1 MPKRKSAP
9 DWWLLTTALALLFVG
24 VFVVFDASFPRAGQ
38 ALSTRQD
45 MFFYL
50 KRQAMWAVFALGA
63 LGVGMRIN
71 YWRIRP
77 LWPALTTIAFV
88 LLVLVLIPGI
98 GIKVNGSRRWLGVG
112 MGSFQPSEF
121 AKIALIIFLAAYGAM
136 RKAAIKDPIHGLGP
150 ALGIMVLLGGLVA
163 IEDLGTAVSMI
174 LTSTLVIHMSGA
186 RKRHM
191 ALLGLVGGLFFCAFV
206 MHKSYRRDRI
216 TAFVNPFTEKAYNGA
231 GYQPAHSLIALGSG
245 GWRGNGIGLGRQ
257 KYLYL
262 PAEHTDYIFAT
273 VGEEMGLV
281 GTLAVLAAFVLLVV
295 RGLTIAHRT
304 RDRFGSLLA
313 AGLTCMIGIQAL
325 MNVAVVTSSVPATGV
340 PLPFISYG
348 GSSLLF
354 VMLAIGMILNISQH
368 PTVIVA
374 EESRREQTIRRTRT
388 ARSGTAP
395 ATAGADRRRHRRASL
410 SSR

>member
-1 MPKRKSAP
+1 VAKREAAP

-24 VFVVFDASFPRAGQ
+24 VFIVFDASFPRAGQ

-50 KRQAMWAVFALGA
+50 KRQALWSLLALGA
-63 LGVGMRIN
+63 MGIGMRLA
-71 YWRIRP
+71 YWRLRSW
-77 LWPALTTIAFV
+77 WPALTVLAVV
-88 LLVLVLIPGI
+88 LLVAVLIPGI
-98 GIKVNGSRRWLGVG
+98 GTKVNGSRRWLGIG
-112 MGSFQPSEF
+112 PMTFQPSEF
-121 AKIALIIFLAAYGAM
+121 AKLALIIFLAAYGAA
-136 RKAAIKDPIHGLGP
+136 RRAAIRDPIHGLGP
-150 ALGIMVLLGGLVA
+150 ALAVMVLLGGLVA
-163 IEDLGTAVSMI
+163 IEDLGTAVSMV
-174 LTSTLVIHMSGA
+174 LTGVMVIHLSGA

-191 ALLGLVGGLFFCAFV
+191 AVLAIVGSLFFCGFV
-206 MHKSYRRDRI
+206 MHKQYRRDRV
-216 TAFVNPFTEKAYNGA
+216 TAFVNPFEEKAYNGA

-281 GTLAVLAAFVLLVV
+281 GTLGLLGAFLLLMV

-325 MNVAVVTSSVPATGV
+325 MNIAVVTSSVPATGV

-354 VMLAIGMILNISQH
+354 VLLAVGIILNVSQH
-368 PTVIVA
+368 PTAAVT
-374 EESRREQTIRRTRT
+374 EESRREQTSRRIQSARTRG
-388 ARSGTAP
+388 S
-395 ATAGADRRRHRRASL
+395 TAGPDRRRQRRASV
-410 SSR
+410 SGR

>member
-1 MPKRKSAP
+1 MSRRESAP

-24 VFVVFDASFPRAGQ
+24 VFIVFDASFPRAGQ

-50 KRQAMWAVFALGA
+50 KRQALWSLLALGA
-63 LGVGMRIN
+63 LGVGMRLD
-71 YWRIRP
+71 YWRVRRW
-77 LWPALTTIAFV
+77 WPALTVLAFV
-88 LLVLVLIPGI
+88 LVIAVLIPGI
-98 GIKVNGSRRWLGVG
+98 GTKVNGSRRWIGIG
-112 MGSFQPSEF
+112 PMTFQPSEF
-121 AKIALIIFLAAYGAM
+121 AKLALIIFLAAYGAM

-150 ALGIMVLLGGLVA
+150 ALAVLILLGGLVA
-163 IEDLGTAVSMI
+163 IEDLGTAVSMV
-174 LTSTLVIHMSGA
+174 LTGVVVIYLSGA

-191 ALLGLVGGLFFCAFV
+191 VSLALVGSVFFCVFV
-206 MHKSYRRDRI
+206 MHKEYRRERVA
-216 TAFVNPFTEKAYNGA
+216 AFVNPFEEKAYNGA

-281 GTLAVLAAFVLLVV
+281 GTLGILGAFLMLMV

-313 AGLTCMIGIQAL
+313 AGLTCMIGVQAL
-325 MNVAVVTSSVPATGV
+325 MNIAVVTSSVPATGV

-354 VMLAIGMILNISQH
+354 VLLAVGIILNISRH
-368 PTVIVA
+368 PTAAVS
-374 EESRREQTIRRTRT
+374 EESRREQSTRRSRT
-388 ARSGTAP
+388 ARARSTP
-395 ATAGADRRRHRRASL
+395 AADPDRRRHRRASV
-410 SSR
+410 SGR